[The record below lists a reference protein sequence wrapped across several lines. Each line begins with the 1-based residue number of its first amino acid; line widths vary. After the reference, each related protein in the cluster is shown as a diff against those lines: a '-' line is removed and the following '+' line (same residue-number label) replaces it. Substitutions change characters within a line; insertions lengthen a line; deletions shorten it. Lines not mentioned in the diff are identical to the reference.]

1 MYEIIYAYIILT
13 SIRKKTHHIVMGQS
27 TTSWLPLQL
36 HTCQSFV
43 IRKQEI
49 FFKCSGFESFWLKQ
63 NHEISNALSNDQNVL
78 CNCFPCSLVIS
89 HWQLYNYS
97 VHKPLSVSGFYS
109 RKIPYENRCL
119 LSRFE
124 NRTLPLRFKSVW
136 CLIN

>member
-1 MYEIIYAYIILT
+1 MLILYLLVFE
-13 SIRKKTHHIVMGQS
+13 KKT
-27 TTSWLPLQL
+27 TTLLWAKVRRADFHFTYIHANPLL
-36 HTCQSFV
+36 SEN
-43 IRKQEI
+43 RKY
-49 FFKCSGFESFWLKQ
+49 FFTCSGFESFWLKQ
-63 NHEISNALSNDQNVL
+63 NHVISNALSNDQNVL

-89 HWQLYNYS
+89 HWQQYNNS
-97 VHKPLSVSGFYS
+97 VHKPLSGSGFYS